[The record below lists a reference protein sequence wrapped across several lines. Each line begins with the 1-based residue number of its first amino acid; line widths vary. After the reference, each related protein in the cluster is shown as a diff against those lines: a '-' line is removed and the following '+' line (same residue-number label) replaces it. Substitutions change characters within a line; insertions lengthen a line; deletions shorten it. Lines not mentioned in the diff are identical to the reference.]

1 MTIKDPLLFRKLEIR
16 TAFFFFFFF
25 RFLGPHLWHMEV
37 PKLRTESKL
46 QLLAYSTTA
55 TDTQDPSHI
64 WNLHNSSQQCQIL
77 NPLSDA
83 RD

>member
-1 MTIKDPLLFRKLEIR
+1 MTIKDPLHFRKLEIR
-16 TAFFFFFFF
+16 TALFFFFFH
-25 RFLGPHLWHMEV
+25 FLGPHLWHIEV
-37 PKLRTESKL
+37 PKLGIEAKL